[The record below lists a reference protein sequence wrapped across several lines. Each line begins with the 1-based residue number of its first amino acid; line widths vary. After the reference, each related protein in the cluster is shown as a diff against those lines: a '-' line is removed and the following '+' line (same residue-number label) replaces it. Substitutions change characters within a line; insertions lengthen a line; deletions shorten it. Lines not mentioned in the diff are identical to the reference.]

1 MKIKKC
7 RSCKSEKLTFAFS
20 LGSQSLTGVFPPK
33 KSTNVSKGN
42 LSLCFCE
49 NCKLLQLNDSFNK
62 SEMFGENYGYMS
74 SLNKSMFTHL
84 KHKVNKLQKKVSL
97 NYKDT
102 VIDIG
107 SNDGTF
113 LSFFSK
119 NLNLVGVDPTI
130 VKFSKFYRKDIKKIA
145 DFFSYENLKNKVTKK
160 AKLITSIAMFYDL
173 DDPVKFAKDIEL
185 LLHNEGIWHFEQSY
199 MPSMIK
205 NISYDTICHE
215 HLEYYS
221 LTSVKYIL
229 DQVGLKIVDIEFND
243 INGGSFALSVAKKKS
258 HLKEEK
264 KLVDWLLAK
273 EKILKI
279 NESKTFINFYK
290 KCKEQKK
297 ILVDLL
303 KNLKDMKKNVYGY
316 GASTKGNVILQFCE
330 IDSKLLNYIGEVNK
344 YKFDKFTPGSNIKII
359 SEEKLR
365 KLKPD
370 YLLVLPW
377 HFKNFI
383 LEKEKKYIDEGTKF
397 IFPLPDIEIV

>member
-1 MKIKKC
+1 M
-7 RSCKSEKLTFAFS
+7 
-20 LGSQSLTGVFPPK
+20 
-33 KSTNVSKGN
+33 
-42 LSLCFCE
+42 
-49 NCKLLQLNDSFNK
+49 
-62 SEMFGENYGYMS
+62 
-74 SLNKSMFTHL
+74 
-84 KHKVNKLQKKVSL
+84 
-97 NYKDT
+97 
-102 VIDIG
+102 
-107 SNDGTF
+107 
-113 LSFFSK
+113 
-119 NLNLVGVDPTI
+119 DPTI

>member
-1 MKIKKC
+1 MKIKNC
-7 RSCKSEKLTFAFS
+7 RSCKKSNLKFTFS
-20 LGSQSLTGVFPPK
+20 LGNQYLTGVFPPK
-33 KSTNVSKGN
+33 KNSKISKGN

-49 NCKLLQLNDSFNK
+49 NCKLLQLSESFNK
-62 SEMFGENYGYMS
+62 NEMFGDNYGYMS
-74 SLNKSMFTHL
+74 SLNKSMFKHL
-84 KHKVNKLQKKVSL
+84 KHKVNKLKKKVHL
-97 NYKDT
+97 NNKDT

-113 LSFFSK
+113 LSFFSSK
-119 NLNLVGVDPTI
+119 LKLFGVDPTI
-130 VKFSKFYRKDIKKIA
+130 KKFSNLYRKDITQIP
-145 DFFSYENLKNKVTKK
+145 DFFSYENLKDKVKKK

-173 DDPVKFAKDIEL
+173 DDPIKFAQDIEKL
-185 LLHNEGIWHFEQSY
+185 LDEKGIWHFEQSY

-221 LTSVKYIL
+221 LTSLKYIL
-229 DQVGLKIVDIEFND
+229 DKVGLKIIDIEFND

-258 HLKEEK
+258 SLKEEK
-264 KLVDWLLAK
+264 KLVKWLLEK
-273 EKILKI
+273 EKILKV
-279 NESKTFINFYK
+279 NEYQTFVDFFK
-290 KCKEQKK
+290 KCEEQKK

-303 KNLKDMKKNVYGY
+303 KNLKSMNKKVYGY
-316 GASTKGNVILQFCE
+316 GASTKGNVILQFCN
-330 IDSKLLNYIGEVNK
+330 INSKLIKYIGEVNR
-344 YKFDKFTPGSNIKII
+344 YKFNKFTPGSKIKII
-359 SEEKLR
+359 SEKKLK

-383 LEKEKKYIDEGTKF
+383 LEKEKKYLDDGTKF